1 MKTLADEAHE
11 LRLLPM
17 PYGLLTH
24 ELIEVLDTE
33 RMVPGLTFISK
44 LAEDLPW
51 IDYHS
56 TTKEQ
61 NR

>member
-1 MKTLADEAHE
+1 MKTLADESHE
-11 LRLLPM
+11 LRLLPL

-33 RMVPGLTFISK
+33 RVLPGLTLISK

-61 NR
+61 N